1 VPVLREVV
9 KPWLRLCPARERS
22 GGDRVIEWLH
32 PGAANLEKLIILV
45 IFLSLLPGIIS
56 YLRAYLAKSNEKPA
70 T

>member
-1 VPVLREVV
+1 M
-9 KPWLRLCPARERS
+9 
-22 GGDRVIEWLH
+22 IEWLH